1 MKLFAVLDTE
11 VADLNVGNK
20 IIMDS
25 IMDEIDG
32 LCDGFLC
39 RLQFAE
45 AYGKRSRDIMKAS
58 EVVFFGGTNSLSSN
72 IRKYKQFGFT
82 GRDVLHGIDNV
93 LLFGVG
99 WWQYQTAPTWYSS
112 LFYKKILSSK
122 YIHSV
127 RDEYTLEKLKSI
139 GIHNVVNTGC
149 PTTWGL
155 TKEHCSKIPE
165 AKAHRIVFT
174 LTDYNQSPRDDALMI
189 DLLTQMYEEV
199 YFWPQ
204 GFGDLDYFN
213 SLALS
218 TKRINVLKS
227 GVKSLDNIL
236 SQGGVDYVGTR
247 LHAGI
252 RALQHAIRTLI
263 IGVDNRAA
271 EMSKDIGLP
280 VLSRSGISDLQSY
293 MNNDWVI
300 DVKIKTD
307 EIERWREQFKNGS
320 GR

>member
-1 MKLFAVLDTE
+1 
-11 VADLNVGNK
+11 
-20 IIMDS
+20 
-25 IMDEIDG
+25 
-32 LCDGFLC
+32 
-39 RLQFAE
+39 
-45 AYGKRSRDIMKAS
+45 
-58 EVVFFGGTNSLSSN
+58 
-72 IRKYKQFGFT
+72 
-82 GRDVLHGIDNV
+82 
-93 LLFGVG
+93 
-99 WWQYQTAPTWYSS
+99 
-112 LFYKKILSSK
+112 
-122 YIHSV
+122 
-127 RDEYTLEKLKSI
+127 
-139 GIHNVVNTGC
+139 
-149 PTTWGL
+149 
-155 TKEHCSKIPE
+155 
-165 AKAHRIVFT
+165 
-174 LTDYNQSPRDDALMI
+174 
-189 DLLTQMYEEV
+189 MYEEV

-218 TKRINVLKS
+218 TKQINVLKS